1 MLLLQNQQSTDDKS
15 GQTRA
20 RTGLR
25 RIRYVNKVD
34 HEGVKSLHDENTAMG
49 TFRTWKTSTHDRSGT
64 NTRKP

>member
-34 HEGVKSLHDENTAMG
+34 HEGVKSLHDENTAMS
-49 TFRTWKTSTHDRSGT
+49 TFRT
-64 NTRKP
+64 